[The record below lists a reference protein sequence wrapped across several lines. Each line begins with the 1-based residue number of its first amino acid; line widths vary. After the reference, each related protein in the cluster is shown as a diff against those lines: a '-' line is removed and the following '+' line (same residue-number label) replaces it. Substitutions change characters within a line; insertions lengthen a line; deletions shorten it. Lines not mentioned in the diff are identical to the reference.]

1 MTVYDK
7 SRNKVVVIDA
17 REQAPRLA
25 YTEMFNSNP
34 EKASTGGLAVSVPG
48 QVKGLYTA
56 KKLFGNPK
64 VYKP

>member
-25 YTEMFNSNP
+25 YTEMYNSNP
-34 EKASTGGLAVSVPG
+34 EKASAGGLAVGVPG
-48 QVKGLYTA
+48 
-56 KKLFGNPK
+56 
-64 VYKP
+64 